1 MGQDQDG
8 KNAPKSSGITT
19 VVSVGTNQ
27 IENKDELLDVLKNL
41 PKAKPLLSKQVLQN
55 PLNFFND
62 KKNLRG
68 NTLRI
73 LKIRNVG

>member
-1 MGQDQDG
+1 MGQG
-8 KNAPKSSGITT
+8 KNSQKPKSSGITT

-27 IENKDELLDVLKNL
+27 VENKDELLEVLKNL
-41 PKAKPLLSKQVLQN
+41 PKAKPLINKQVLQN

-68 NTLRI
+68 E
-73 LKIRNVG
+73 LKIKLKN